1 MGWGMGFRYSCL
13 AALAGLVLGACS
25 VMPVDGPQS
34 WDIKSG
40 ETALSYGLVRL
51 NPNVVNV
58 LNANSPKI
66 AGVMT
71 DRRGPETV
79 HIGVG
84 DVVAVTIYETGAGLF
99 VPNDTGVRPGNF
111 LAVPQQAVGVD
122 GNISIPSAGPI
133 RAKGL
138 TVAEVQREIVDA
150 LKNRALEPN
159 VVVSL
164 VDQRASSYTVLGDV
178 KLAGRFPA
186 SASGERLLD
195 AIGRA
200 GGLSGAG
207 NETWVVLERNGK
219 RAVAPFGAIVD
230 EPGNNIYVR
239 AQDMIYAFREPQ
251 TFLALGASGKQGQ
264 FPFEAWR
271 VSLSEAIAKAT
282 GLTDGSAD
290 PAAVFVYR
298 GETREVAALL
308 GVDISKFDGPIIPVI
323 YHVDLRDPGGYFLTS
338 KFEMRNKDV
347 IFVSN
352 AVSVEASKF
361 LNYIRTIVA
370 TVGDPINVGVSATL
384 LKQGISGTSNAAAAI
399 ISTPAPI
406 AH

>member
-1 MGWGMGFRYSCL
+1 MGFRNSCL
-13 AALAGLVLGACS
+13 AALAGAALGACS
-25 VMPVDGPQS
+25 LMPVAGPES

-40 ETALSYGLVRL
+40 QTALSYALVQLTPDAIRIL
-51 NPNVVNV
+51 AA
-58 LNANSPKI
+58 NAPRI
-66 AGVMT
+66 AGAIA
-71 DRRGPETV
+71 DQRGPETLR
-79 HIGVG
+79 IGVG
-84 DVVAVTIYETGAGLF
+84 DILAVTIYETGAGLF

-122 GNISIPSAGPI
+122 GNISIPSAGAI
-133 RAKGL
+133 RAKGR

-164 VDQRASSYTVLGDV
+164 VDQRSSSFTVLGDV
-178 KLAGRFPA
+178 RTSGRYPA

-200 GGLSGAG
+200 GGLAGPG
-207 NETWVVLERNGK
+207 NESWVMLERNGK
-219 RAVAPFGAIVD
+219 RALSPFGAIVN

-239 AQDMIYAFREPQ
+239 PQDTLYVFREPQ
-251 TFLALGASGKQGQ
+251 TFLAFGASGRQGQ
-264 FPFEAWR
+264 ISFEAWR
-271 VSLSEAIAKAT
+271 VSLSEAVAKAA
-282 GLTDGSAD
+282 GLVDTAAD

-298 GETREVAALL
+298 GETREVAELL
-308 GVDISKFDGPIIPVI
+308 GVDVSKFDGPIVPII
-323 YHVDLRDPGGYFLTS
+323 YNVNLRDPGGYFLTS

-347 IFVSN
+347 VYVSN

-370 TVGDPINVGVSATL
+370 TARDPIDLSIAAYS
-384 LKQGISGTSNAAAAI
+384 LKAAI
-399 ISTPAPI
+399 NGTGAATTIVSVPQPI

>member
-1 MGWGMGFRYSCL
+1 MGFRYSCL
-13 AALAGLVLGACS
+13 AALAALVLGACS

-40 ETALSYGLVRL
+40 QTALPYALVQL
-51 NPNVVNV
+51 NPGAVNV
-58 LNANSPKI
+58 LSAHSPKI

-79 HIGVG
+79 RIGVG

-122 GNISIPSAGPI
+122 GNISIPSAGSI

-219 RAVAPFGAIVD
+219 RAVAPFGALVD
-230 EPGNNIYVR
+230 EPNNNIYVR
-239 AQDMIYAFREPQ
+239 AQDTIYAFREPQ

-282 GLTDGSAD
+282 GLTDVSAD

-298 GETREVAALL
+298 GETREVAAQL
-308 GVDISKFDGPIIPVI
+308 GVDISRFEGPIIPVI

-370 TVGDPINVGVSATL
+370 TVGDPINAGVSATL
-384 LKQGISGTSNAAAAI
+384 LKQGINGTSNAATAI
-399 ISTPAPI
+399 ISTPI